1 MENEKIYTLKSV
13 TSELKKLEKS
23 KQKKKEAVQKLT
35 ASMKE
40 DSQKIKELEGIY
52 DRLYNQNLHSK
63 IEIAWFRNKSKRLTG
78 EQIEK
83 ILLISTQTRDDLD
96 ILDVPSVV
104 HEIKKMGDAKRNEMS
119 GNITENEPLQ
129 LPAIPPVA
137 INITTE
143 KKEGVT

>member
-1 MENEKIYTLKSV
+1 MENEKNYTLKSV
-13 TSELKKLEKS
+13 ASELKNLEKS

-52 DRLYNQNLHSK
+52 DRLYNQHLHAK

-83 ILLISTQTRDDLD
+83 VLLISTQTREDLD
-96 ILDVPSVV
+96 ILDVPTIV
-104 HEIKKMGDAKRNEMS
+104 HEIKKIGDAKRNEMS
-119 GNITENEPLQ
+119 ENIAENEPPQ
-129 LPAIPPVA
+129 LPAIPPAA
-137 INITTE
+137 INSTTE

>member
-1 MENEKIYTLKSV
+1 MENEKNYTLKSV

-35 ASMKE
+35 ASIKE

-52 DRLYNQNLHSK
+52 DRLYNQNLHAK
-63 IEIAWFRNKSKRLTG
+63 IEIAWFKNKSKRLTG

-83 ILLISTQTRDDLD
+83 VLLISTQTREDLD
-96 ILDVPSVV
+96 ILDVTTIV
-104 HEIKKMGDAKRNEMS
+104 HEIKKIGDAKRNEMS
-119 GNITENEPLQ
+119 ENIAENETPQ
-129 LPAIPPVA
+129 LPAFPPAA
-137 INITTE
+137 INSITE

>member
-1 MENEKIYTLKSV
+1 MENEKNYTLKSV

-35 ASMKE
+35 ASIKE

-52 DRLYNQNLHSK
+52 DRLYNQNLHAK
-63 IEIAWFRNKSKRLTG
+63 IEIAWFKNKSKRLTG

-83 ILLISTQTRDDLD
+83 VLLISTQTREDLD
-96 ILDVPSVV
+96 ILDAPSIV
-104 HEIKKMGDAKRNEMS
+104 HRIKKMSEEKRKELAEMS
-119 GNITENEPLQ
+119 ENIAEFE
-129 LPAIPPVA
+129 LPAIPAA
-137 INITTE
+137 INSITE